1 MRYAIIQ
8 NEKVVDIIEAD
19 EVNANAIAN
28 SMGATAVLADISCG
42 IGYSCVNDVVSAPA
56 QVPETAELTAL
67 KKLLSS
73 KIDALNAKYAQ
84 LNLSTDDTL
93 VLTVPKLISAGVPE
107 SEVVY
112 LNTLYQAIREAQL

>member
-8 NEKVVDIIEAD
+8 DEKVINIIEAD

-28 SMGATAVLADISCG
+28 STGATAVLVDISCG
-42 IGYSCVNDVVSAPA
+42 IGYSCVNGAVSIPA
-56 QVPETAELTAL
+56 QAPEFAELTAL
-67 KKLLSS
+67 KILLSA
-73 KIDALNAKYAQ
+73 KIDTLNAKYAK

-93 VLTVPKLISAGVPE
+93 VLAVPKLISAGVAE
-107 SEVVY
+107 SDVVY